1 MSGVR
6 NGAWGAGPFE
16 NDQALD
22 FLAELGELP
31 QNELAARLG
40 TALTLAPNWLH
51 RGSEPLNS

>member
-1 MSGVR
+1 M
-6 NGAWGAGPFE
+6 GAWGAGPFE